1 MISMIHLK
9 KKIKIMKSEGHN
21 YSMNSLKILFKII
34 TKPTIHR
41 TLLYNK
47 IHPKTFFEKT
57 LKYINNVNKRQEKN
71 DNILKE
77 LENLF
82 DRHES
87 HYIEN
92 KDDDVDH
99 FIRLI
104 SKKNEELIEKIIK
117 YLKLTKRSKKPI
129 DFLNNLEHFKER
141 GDNIYLKKE
150 DETGFFIYKL
160 FNNMLIN
167 INKIFPKIILNKMS
181 YKNKNIKI
189 PNHWKLSRRHQNEM
203 IMNIS
208 GNFSNLAKY
217 YNDEEINKLLKMVL
231 NTTENILKFNNS
243 LPFLPEFNNF
253 KTICNGKIIKCIG
266 IYTFL
271 YSLDNYYNLI
281 DEIYDV
287 ESEDRVMR
295 GKREIMIKKVSDLL
309 IDYLNNFM
317 KYKKM
322 VDKSNSDIMKDVL
335 KVKDKEKT
343 HITTTYEDLTV
354 EQRKVVKVMQNHKL
368 GEWSL
373 GESKA
378 VYMYDPNQYDKERD
392 FIEKTALLEHK
403 HGIRDEV
410 TEMLQEVYDM
420 DEIYEKESIEQ
431 RINEDEYN
439 ISHLPEDDDFGER
452 DGDEFY

>member
-1 MISMIHLK
+1 
-9 KKIKIMKSEGHN
+9 
-21 YSMNSLKILFKII
+21 
-34 TKPTIHR
+34 
-41 TLLYNK
+41 
-47 IHPKTFFEKT
+47 
-57 LKYINNVNKRQEKN
+57 
-71 DNILKE
+71 
-77 LENLF
+77 
-82 DRHES
+82 
-87 HYIEN
+87 
-92 KDDDVDH
+92 
-99 FIRLI
+99 
-104 SKKNEELIEKIIK
+104 
-117 YLKLTKRSKKPI
+117 
-129 DFLNNLEHFKER
+129 
-141 GDNIYLKKE
+141 
-150 DETGFFIYKL
+150 
-160 FNNMLIN
+160 
-167 INKIFPKIILNKMS
+167 MS

-189 PNHWKLSRRHQNEM
+189 PKHWKLSRRHQNEM

-208 GNFSNLAKY
+208 DNFSNLAKY
-217 YNDEEINKLLKMVL
+217 YEDEEINKLLKMIL
-231 NTTENILKFNNS
+231 NTTENLLEFNNS

-253 KTICNGKIIKCIG
+253 KTICNGKIIKYIG

-281 DEIYDV
+281 DKIYDI

-295 GKREIMIKKVSDLL
+295 GKRELMVKKVSDLL

-343 HITTTYEDLTV
+343 HITTTYEDLTI

-378 VYMYDPNQYDKERD
+378 VYMYDPKQYDKERD

-410 TEMLQEVYDM
+410 TDMLQEVYDM

-452 DGDEFY
+452 DGDEYY